1 MVRNTGQIHLNRI
14 VIRNG
19 NKVAREDPIKTVALG
34 MREKVIFKLEFA
46 LENFF
51 LKKAKTYTR

>member
-51 LKKAKTYTR
+51 F